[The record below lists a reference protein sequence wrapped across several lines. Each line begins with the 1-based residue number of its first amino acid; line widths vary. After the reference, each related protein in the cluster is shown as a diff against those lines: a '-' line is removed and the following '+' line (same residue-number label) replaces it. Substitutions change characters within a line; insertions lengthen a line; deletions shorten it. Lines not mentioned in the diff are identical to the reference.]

1 MKLVNVTSALAGNI
15 PHYVGTSSRI
25 VYKLIPHLVS
35 LKDLGSCEDQGGK
48 NLVLNCEIVSCDV
61 RKEVFQTPCRN
72 EGKLLLIRYVQCD
85 TIKEKEYLEVSSAPL
100 IKTTF
105 MLNHY

>member
-1 MKLVNVTSALAGNI
+1 MQCPSFLSSKILHVKLVNVTSALAGNV

-35 LKDLGSCEDQGGK
+35 LKDLGSCGDQGGK

-61 RKEVFQTPCRN
+61 RKEESFRRRSVM
-72 EGKLLLIRYVQCD
+72 
-85 TIKEKEYLEVSSAPL
+85 KENFFSSDMSSVIQL
-100 IKTTF
+100 RKRSI
-105 MLNHY
+105 

>member
-1 MKLVNVTSALAGNI
+1 MKLVNVTSALAGNV

-35 LKDLGSCEDQGGK
+35 LKDLGSCEEQGGK

-61 RKEVFQTPCRN
+61 RKEESFRRRAVMKENFFSSDMSSVIQLRKRSIYRGELC
-72 EGKLLLIRYVQCD
+72 
-85 TIKEKEYLEVSSAPL
+85 TID
-100 IKTTF
+100 
-105 MLNHY
+105 